1 MELPFTVVF
10 EAPSQEEL
18 RDVLRMRRTWAA
30 GLIVALALGAAY
42 LLAGVSRADAR
53 QSGAAVPLAL
63 TSRPLGAAVWLD
75 GHERGRTPL
84 QLVVEPGAHSVVL
97 KAPDGRDAMD
107 GRYALQVTRDA
118 AALDAVLWRRQP
130 SLTRLRPALPGAM
143 LGDARLLDD
152 GQIGL
157 TIALPPGRQ
166 LQAWR
171 LDPRTGGLES
181 VLTDVAG
188 ARLAFAP
195 EARGLAYVGTDVG
208 PPPGGFEA
216 SPSMTS
222 LDRIA
227 WLVPAG
233 SNAPGAGWRAPL
245 EPNEHLVDAS
255 WSPRA
260 ERLLV
265 ASLQPLSGRAVQSRL
280 WFLEADG
287 QQARLVLGLPSEV
300 VPGSEIWSPD
310 GLHVAFIA
318 HAGEVSALCLLG
330 LDGAFRYLADLEVSS
345 APPLGY
351 PRGVWSA
358 DSRRLLFV
366 APRQH
371 PPGAAF
377 GWLQAET
384 QRALYLADVADPT
397 PLPLQDTNVDLATW
411 REDGQLLGV
420 GRPGPDSP
428 LSLRRLAAAG
438 ASAEQLLELPLKLPG
453 QYAATLDVARARLLV
468 AARTPA
474 GSLDYWL
481 ANLGL
486 EGNA

>member
-18 RDVLRMRRTWAA
+18 RDVLRMRGTWAA
-30 GLIVALALGAAY
+30 GLIVALALGVAY
-42 LLAGVSRADAR
+42 LLAGVNRADAG
-53 QSGAAVPLAL
+53 QPGGAVPLGL
-63 TSRPLGAAVWLD
+63 TSRPPGAAVWLD
-75 GHERGRTPL
+75 DRERGRTPL
-84 QLVVEPGAHSVVL
+84 QLAVEPGAHSVVL
-97 KAPDGRDAMD
+97 RPPDGRDALD
-107 GRYALQVTRDA
+107 GRYALQVTAGA

-130 SLTRLRPALPGAM
+130 GLTRLRPALPGAT
-143 LGDARLLDD
+143 LADARLLDD
-152 GQIGL
+152 GQLGLSIG
-157 TIALPPGRQ
+157 LPPGRR

-171 LDPRTGGLES
+171 LDPRTGRLEA

-195 EARGLAYVGTDVG
+195 GARGLAYVGTEVG
-208 PPPGGFEA
+208 PPPGGVEGGPSVT
-216 SPSMTS
+216 SPE
-222 LDRIA
+222 RVV

-233 SNAPGAGWRAPL
+233 STAPGAGWRAPL
-245 EPNEHLVDAS
+245 ESGERLVDAS

-265 ASLQPLSGRAVQSRL
+265 ASLQPLGGGAVLSRV

-287 QQARLVLGLPSEV
+287 QQARLALGLPSEV
-300 VPGSEIWSPD
+300 VPGSEAWSPD
-310 GLHVAFIA
+310 GRHVAFIA
-318 HAGEVSALCLLG
+318 HAGDLSALCLLG
-330 LDGAFRYLADLEVSS
+330 LDGEFRYLADLEVSS

-366 APRQH
+366 APRPH
-371 PPGAAF
+371 PPGASV
-377 GWLQAET
+377 GWLQADT
-384 QRALYLADVADPT
+384 PRALYLADVADPA
-397 PLPLQDTNVDLATW
+397 PLLLQDTTADLATW

-420 GRPGPDSP
+420 GRPGPDAP
-428 LSLRRLAAAG
+428 LSLRRLTAAG
-438 ASAEQLLELPLKLPG
+438 AAAEQLLELPLKPPG

-481 ANLGL
+481 ASLGV
-486 EGNA
+486 EDDA